1 MTQRDEGRA
10 HRGAPGLLGTVTV
23 PAVLPEP
30 VAAATP
36 GTVRVRDEVVLV
48 GRRRAVFFL
57 LTAILLVSAGAFA
70 MYWAEIPRATEHPA
84 LYALASAG
92 LFYLIGVWLM
102 PWLAVERMRRPVH
115 VGPAPG
121 WRVAVLTTFT
131 PPTESVEMLEQ
142 TLAALV
148 ALEYPHDSWVLDE
161 GDLPEV
167 RALCER
173 LDVRHFSRSGRP
185 EYQAPSGPFARRSKF
200 GNINAWLAEPASA
213 EYQLLA
219 AFDPDHVPERD
230 YLMRTL
236 GYFSDAGV
244 GYVQAAQFYYNQ
256 TASFVARGAA
266 EESYDFYSSGQ
277 MANHAF
283 GEPAVVGSHT
293 VHRLAAL
300 RAFGGVPAHEAE
312 DLYLALLYRWA
323 RWRGVYVPEILAM
336 GTTPVDWRAYLR
348 QQRRWARSVLDLKLR
363 VLPKVAPRMTLTER
377 ALGLLHGTFFL
388 RPLVF
393 VVWYPML
400 VYMLVANEQPTFY
413 HRYVFY
419 AVFSLAMVFFC
430 VDRFRQLY
438 YLDREGEQGIHWRS
452 LVLLYAKWPYFAQ
465 ALWQA
470 ARGWNGTFAVTP
482 KVETRSLRGSIAL
495 PHLTLA
501 LVMAVALGT
510 RFALHG
516 APRPA
521 LLGSAIGFVVFS
533 VLLACTELVK
543 FPPTFERGLY
553 ARSRAALR
561 ERLRPRA

>member
-1 MTQRDEGRA
+1 MPNYEDDQKGVQA
-10 HRGAPGLLGTVTV
+10 GTVS
-23 PAVLPEP
+23 AVLPDRA
-30 VAAATP
+30 AAATP
-36 GTVRVRDEVVLV
+36 RAARIRDEVVLA
-48 GRRRAVFFL
+48 GSRRAVFVL
-57 LTAILLVSAGAFA
+57 LTTVLLVAVGAFA
-70 MYWAEIPRATEHPA
+70 VYWAEIPGAEEHPV

-115 VGPAPG
+115 VDPAPG
-121 WRVAVLTTFT
+121 WRVAVMTTFT

-148 ALEYPHDSWVLDE
+148 ALDYPHDTWVLDE
-161 GDLPEV
+161 GNVPEV
-167 RALCER
+167 RTLCDR
-173 LDVRHFSRSGRP
+173 LGVRHFSRFGRP
-185 EYQAPSGPFARRSKF
+185 EYQTPSGRFARRSKF
-200 GNINAWLAEPASA
+200 GNINAWLDQSESA
-213 EYQLLA
+213 EYDLLA

-230 YLMRTL
+230 YLLRTL
-236 GYFSDAGV
+236 GYFSDPEV

-256 TASFVARGAA
+256 AASFVARGAA

-348 QQRRWARSVLDLKLR
+348 QQRRWTRSLLDLKLR
-363 VLPKVAPRMTLTER
+363 VLPKVAPRMTPTER
-377 ALGLLHGTFFL
+377 ARGLLHGTYFL

-393 VVWYPML
+393 VAWYPML
-400 VYMLVANEQPTFY
+400 VYMLVADVQPTFY
-413 HRYVFY
+413 HRYAFY
-419 AVFSLAMVFFC
+419 ALFSLATVFFC

-438 YLDREGEQGIHWRS
+438 YLDRKGERGIHWRS

-470 ARGWNGTFAVTP
+470 VRGWRGTFAVTP
-482 KVETRSLRGSIAL
+482 KVETRSVRGSIAV

-501 LVMAVALGT
+501 FVMAAALGT
-510 RFALHG
+510 RVALHG
-516 APRPA
+516 VPRPA
-521 LLGSAIGFVVFS
+521 LLGTAAGFIVFS
-533 VLLACTELVK
+533 ALLACTELLN

-561 ERLRPRA
+561 ERLRERA